1 MNPADTEMSSNL
13 SIATPSEGLGPDGG
27 HSPAHPQPRRP
38 AAPETDGSAEAPPPA
53 DPGQRLV
60 IEETD
65 EGLVYTVIDR
75 ASGAVVARTSREEVT
90 QMGAQAGYAAGALIR
105 TTA

>member
-1 MNPADTEMSSNL
+1 MSSNL
-13 SIATPSEGLGPDGG
+13 SMAAASEGLGSDGG
-27 HSPAHPQPRRP
+27 GNSPAYQRSRRQ
-38 AAPETDGSAEAPPPA
+38 AETVEAPEAPPPA

-65 EGLVYTVIDR
+65 GSLFYTVIDR
-75 ASGAVVARTSREEVT
+75 ATGAVVARTSRDQVT
-90 QMGAQAGYAAGALIR
+90 EMGHQPGYAAGALIR